1 MEAFQERMV
10 NEYRE
15 LSDRVVK
22 LDNFISN
29 NPLFDKLDKKERY
42 LQVQQLTG
50 MRVYLKALMDR
61 LDHQGIKVELL

>member
-15 LSDRVVK
+15 LSNRVVK
-22 LDNFISN
+22 LDTFISN
-29 NPLFDKLDKKERY
+29 NPLFDKLNKKEKI
-42 LQVQQLTG
+42 LQVKQLTG

-61 LDHQGIKVELL
+61 LDHRGIKVELL

>member
-10 NEYRE
+10 NEYKE

-22 LDNFISN
+22 LENFIQS
-29 NPLFDKLDKKERY
+29 NPLFDKLDKKERC

-61 LDHQGIKVELL
+61 LEHQGQEVEFL

>member
-10 NEYRE
+10 NEYKQ

-22 LDNFISN
+22 LDKFIYS
-29 NPLFDKLDKKERY
+29 NPLFDKLNKQERF

-50 MRVYLKALMDR
+50 MRVYLTSLISR
-61 LDHQGIKVELL
+61 LEHQGINVSEL

>member
-10 NEYRE
+10 NEFKE

-22 LDNFISN
+22 LENFIQR
-29 NPLFDKLDKKERY
+29 NPLFDQLDKKERI
-42 LQVQQLTG
+42 LQVKQLTG

-61 LDHQGIKVELL
+61 LDHQGIKVKLL